1 MNIIVRKNL
10 IYCEEVNLMY
20 VMYNLIK
27 PNWHVHAY
35 LPERD
40 FCLKNKIN
48 GS

>member
-10 IYCEEVNLMY
+10 IYDEEVNLMY

-27 PNWHVHAY
+27 PNWHVHTY
-35 LPERD
+35 LPEGD
-40 FCLKNKIN
+40 SCLKNKIN